1 VRRAPGLDFA
11 LSRQTGTLAAAK
23 GQEAI
28 SRHILGSP
36 DNPGNRDIRGS
47 HSLGSHDMPA
57 TTPLL
62 RP

>member
-1 VRRAPGLDFA
+1 
-11 LSRQTGTLAAAK
+11 LAAAK